1 MKTSGNTVL
10 ITGGSA
16 GIGLALAKHLSELGN
31 QVIITG
37 RNTARLEKATQ
48 ALPGVKGIVSD
59 VTSDKAV
66 CELVS
71 ILQKEHPSLNMV
83 INNAGRAFAY
93 QLSDTANAAAK
104 AVEEMDTNFFAIVRL
119 TEKLLPL
126 LQQQTE
132 SAIVN
137 VTSIVAFVPGAHIPT
152 YSASKAALRS
162 YTQALRLS
170 LPQLH
175 IFELMPPLVDTD
187 LSQDIGGANGI
198 PPAQVATEF
207 IAALEKNEYEVRVGA
222 TEQIY
227 QLMLTSP
234 ATALAALNSKN

>member
-16 GIGLALAKHLSELGN
+16 GIGLELARHLSELGN

-37 RNTARLEKATQ
+37 RDAARLEKATQ
-48 ALPGVKGIVSD
+48 ALPGVKGIAGD
-59 VTSDKAV
+59 VTSDKSV
-66 CELVS
+66 CELVAT
-71 ILQKEHPSLNMV
+71 LQKDYPSLNMV

-93 QLSDTANAAAK
+93 KLSDAANAAAK
-104 AVEEMDTNFFAIVRL
+104 AVEEMDTNFFAVIRL

-137 VTSIVAFVPGAHIPT
+137 VTSIVAFAPGLHIPT
-152 YSASKAALRS
+152 YSATKAALRS
-162 YTQALRLS
+162 YTQSLRITF
-170 LPQLH
+170 PQLH
-175 IFELMPPLVDTD
+175 IFELMPPLVNTD
-187 LSQDIGGANGI
+187 FSEEIGGNKGI

-207 IAALEKNEYEVRVGA
+207 IAALEKNEYEVRVGN

-227 QLMLTSP
+227 QLTLTSP
-234 ATALAALNSKN
+234 TAALEAMNPGR

>member
-16 GIGLALAKHLSELGN
+16 GIGLELARHLSELGN

-37 RNTARLEKATQ
+37 RDAARLEKATQ

-71 ILQKEHPSLNMV
+71 ILQKDYPSLNMV

-93 QLSDTANAAAK
+93 KLSDAANAAAK
-104 AVEEMDTNFFAIVRL
+104 AVEEMDTNFFAVIRL

-137 VTSIVAFVPGAHIPT
+137 VTSIVAFVPGLHIPT
-152 YSASKAALRS
+152 YSATKAALRS
-162 YTQALRLS
+162 YTQALRITF
-170 LPQLH
+170 PQLH
-175 IFELMPPLVDTD
+175 IFELMPPLVNTD
-187 LSQDIGGANGI
+187 FSEEIGGANGI

-207 IAALEKNEYEVRVGA
+207 IAALEKNEYEIHVGN

-234 ATALAALNSKN
+234 AAALATMNAGK